1 MKIHN
6 FYTLWTK
13 NNIKAAK
20 CSDHQKYCSEFENS
34 QNGRFG
40 FDVFILKSENTVQ
53 CKNYKTKSKKHNL
66 QVIQTNWTKKKYIM
80 RTHHRRACNRF
91 YIINNRYIKR
101 WEPSML
107 SGPPSQF
114 HHLLAGFVH
123 HHESEYVPGVG
134 ELLDLVVGVFVG
146 VIDSLGFGVEPVTGN
161 LLLTGKSSGSGQEFR
176 GPAESWSLHRLVSCF
191 RWHIPELLRI
201 SKFPRKSNP
210 RW

>member
-1 MKIHN
+1 
-6 FYTLWTK
+6 
-13 NNIKAAK
+13 
-20 CSDHQKYCSEFENS
+20 
-34 QNGRFG
+34 
-40 FDVFILKSENTVQ
+40 
-53 CKNYKTKSKKHNL
+53 
-66 QVIQTNWTKKKYIM
+66 
-80 RTHHRRACNRF
+80 
-91 YIINNRYIKR
+91 
-101 WEPSML
+101 ML

-191 RWHIPELLRI
+191 R
-201 SKFPRKSNP
+201 
-210 RW
+210 